1 MSRQGLRRHDGLRGR
16 GLFRGGHSPD
26 TRGWLAEEYLR
37 NEPELDRGRRPSGRE
52 GLVELLSAWERSGRA
67 LTEGAIR
74 AGLQGL
80 RLDRD
85 SLAECVNFHERSYQ
99 RNRIY
104 RTPGYEL
111 LVLCWRSGQ
120 RSPIHDHGRSTCGVL
135 ILEGVATETSFA
147 ASPCGRLVPSRSRR
161 IESRSVV
168 VCAAATSISSRTWK
182 PPAST

>member
-1 MSRQGLRRHDGLRGR
+1 MSRQGLRRHDGARGR
-16 GLFRGGHSPD
+16 GSFRGGHSPD
-26 TRGWLAEEYLR
+26 TRGRSAGEYFR
-37 NEPELDRGRRPSGRE
+37 NEPEVDRGRRPSGRE

-74 AGLQGL
+74 RAPGL

-120 RSPIHDHGRSTCGVL
+120 RSPIHDHGRSSCGVL
-135 ILEGVATETSFA
+135 ILEAI
-147 ASPCGRLVPSRSRR
+147 RN
-161 IESRSVV
+161 
-168 VCAAATSISSRTWK
+168 
-182 PPAST
+182 